1 MTRKEF
7 EKIIEICNSEGA
19 DFETIHHFA
28 TLVAETKDPY
38 LICDFC
44 EYVDAADNPEIMPMM
59 QEAILM
65 EKNPLHWYEFAYL
78 MCDCQKKCVDY
89 AQLQGKI
96 ESLKD
101 PKLIAY
107 CREFVPAFDGNSLDE
122 AMCECANYK
131 WIMAYKNLLH
141 FDDMSTWG
149 DENPWFA
156 SLYYKSRDLEDNK
169 NNGITKVPN
178 CVRNSVMYTHPFN
191 KVSRAFDIA
200 TKGDDPYYTTT
211 FAEFYCGIEA
221 NKSDKEALKD
231 LQEATEKSGDVLSVY
246 ELGASVDGVN
256 IRRVENF
263 AIESGMAKYMYYVG
277 AYCPGANLDRMLR
290 QIKKTGNQK
299 YVKKMEEHI
308 EEVRNKG
315 EE

>member
-1 MTRKEF
+1 MERKEF

-19 DFETIHHFA
+19 VFETVHHFA

-44 EYVDAADNPEIMPMM
+44 EYVDAADNADIMPIL
-59 QEAILM
+59 QNAILQ

-78 MCDCQKKCVDY
+78 MCDCGRKNVDYVELQKK
-89 AQLQGKI
+89 I
-96 ESLKD
+96 EGLKD

-156 SLYYKSRDLEDNK
+156 SLYYKSHDLEDQK
-169 NNGITKVPN
+169 NEGYDKVPRI
-178 CVRNSVMYTHPFN
+178 VKNSVFSGP
-191 KVSRAFDIA
+191 AFRMFDAYNIA
-200 TKGDDPYYTTT
+200 KRGDNPYFTTT
-211 FAEFYCGIEA
+211 FAEFYCKG
-221 NKSDKEALKD
+221 DKYSETLKE

-246 ELGASVDGVN
+246 EFGASVDGAN

-263 AIESGMAKYMYYVG
+263 AIKSGMAKYMYYVG
-277 AYCPGANLDRMLR
+277 AYCPDANLDRMLR
-290 QIKKTGNQK
+290 HIKRTGNQK
-299 YVKKMEEHI
+299 YIKKMEEHI